1 MTWIFTRAKITTGT
15 SNTSPMPRMK
25 IVTKER

>member
-15 SNTSPMPRMK
+15 SKTRPMPRMK
-25 IVTKER
+25 IVTNER

>member
-1 MTWIFTRAKITTGT
+1 MTWILMSAKIAAGT
-15 SNTSPMPRMK
+15 SKISPMPRMK